1 MYFIKFKQ
9 YLSIFLIP
17 FILLTFILYLLYHAF
32 LSQSGFIKYERLNSE
47 LELKNNEYDAVIAE
61 KKQIKKHISLLDKNI
76 DADMLQE
83 KAKKIL
89 YYANPNEII
98 INRLDN

>member
-17 FILLTFILYLLYHAF
+17 LILITFLLYLIYHAF
-32 LSQSGFIKYERLNSE
+32 LSQSGFVKNEQLKNQ
-47 LELKNNEYDAVIAE
+47 LELKNNEYAAVIVE
-61 KKQIKKHISLLDKNI
+61 KKQIQKHISLLDKNI

-89 YYANPNEII
+89 YYANPNEIV

>member
-17 FILLTFILYLLYHAF
+17 LILLTFILYLLYHAF
-32 LSQSGFIKYERLNSE
+32 LSQSGFVKYERLKNE
-47 LELKNNEYDAVIAE
+47 LELKNNEYAAVMAE
-61 KKQIKKHISLLDKNI
+61 KKHISLLDKNI

>member
-1 MYFIKFKQ
+1 MYFIKLKQ
-9 YLSIFLIP
+9 YLLILLIP
-17 FILLTFILYLLYHAF
+17 LILLTFILYLVYHAF
-32 LSQSGFIKYERLNSE
+32 LSHSGFVKNEQLKNQ
-47 LELKNNEYDAVIAE
+47 LELKNNEYAAVIAE
-61 KKQIKKHISLLDKNI
+61 KKQIQKHISLLDKNI

-89 YYANPNEII
+89 YYANPNEIV